1 MPCQSVHAYDTGHD
15 DIGTA
20 EAPAHGGLAR
30 TLGLL
35 RLTPSPVSLYRFGL
49 DGLDRARAER
59 ILDEAFGDV
68 GVVDWL
74 TNHQVAVLVI
84 EHCRAPGG
92 RMPWE
97 GPAGIRSYQ
106 LARATV
112 IRLLREAG
120 CPGVPRRV
128 ELTALRRAAGEIEEP
143 DDVLLHLAR
152 ALPEIVVQDD
162 C

>member
-1 MPCQSVHAYDTGHD
+1 M
-15 DIGTA
+15 
-20 EAPAHGGLAR
+20 PAHGGLAR

-59 ILDEAFGDV
+59 IIDEAFGEI

-74 TNHQVAVLVI
+74 TNHQVAILVI
-84 EHCRAPGG
+84 EQRGTSG
-92 RMPWE
+92 VRKPWE
-97 GPAGIRSYQ
+97 APAGIQSYQ
-106 LARATV
+106 QARATV

-152 ALPEIVVQDD
+152 ALPEIVVRDD